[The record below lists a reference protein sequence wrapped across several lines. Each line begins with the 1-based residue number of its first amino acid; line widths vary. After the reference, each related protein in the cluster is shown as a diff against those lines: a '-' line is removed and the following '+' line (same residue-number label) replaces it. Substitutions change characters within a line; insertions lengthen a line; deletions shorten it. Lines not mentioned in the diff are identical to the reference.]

1 VRVFYLRHGESRSN
15 AASGVVALAEE
26 EGDRLSELGER
37 QVRLAAERIAAE
49 LDIARIVC
57 SPMKRAQQ
65 TAVPIGE
72 LTGLEPETWDWTYEL
87 REPPDY
93 TSLSGS
99 EQQRQRWSNRMLE
112 HADDPH
118 HSPAGGESFADLLGR
133 VERTRERLVADDVD
147 RTLLVGHGIF
157 MRFTFALTILGDAF
171 TPAMIDRL
179 WRIGSLNC
187 GISTFD
193 HLADG
198 DETGNP
204 ADIDGWRCVSWMAPT
219 LGPDETTG
227 TGGIGEGN

>member
-1 VRVFYLRHGESRSN
+1 MRVFYLRHGESRSN
-15 AASGVVALAEE
+15 AASGVVALPDE

-37 QVRLAAERIAAE
+37 QVRIAAERVAK
-49 LDIARIVC
+49 LNVKRIVC
-57 SPMKRAQQ
+57 SPLLRARQ
-65 TAVPIGE
+65 TAAPIAE
-72 LTGLEPETWDWTYEL
+72 LTGLEPETWDWIYEL
-87 REPPDY
+87 REPPGY
-93 TSLSGS
+93 AALSGP

-112 HADDPH
+112 HAEDPH
-118 HSPAGGESFADLLGR
+118 HSPAGGESFAGLLGR
-133 VERTRERLVADDVD
+133 VERTRERLVGDGVD

-171 TPAMIDRL
+171 APAMIDRL

-187 GISTFD
+187 GVSTFD
-193 HLADG
+193 HLPG
-198 DETGNP
+198 DVGDGNP